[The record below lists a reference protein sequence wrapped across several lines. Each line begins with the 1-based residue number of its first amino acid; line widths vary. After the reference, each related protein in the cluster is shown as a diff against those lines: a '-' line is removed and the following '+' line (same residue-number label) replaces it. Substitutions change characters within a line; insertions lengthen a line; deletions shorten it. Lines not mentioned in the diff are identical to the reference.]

1 MAENEKLANAMSEDE
16 LEEVAGGSTFENN
29 QLFKALNEKN
39 PSFAASIE
47 QCYQAALAQGHSQ
60 DTARGFANQ
69 QMRNVLCAL
78 VPQLDASQTF
88 LHRNNAHNT
97 YRTTDGRELTHND
110 VLQLINNDF

>member
-1 MAENEKLANAMSEDE
+1 MEEKIKKAAMSDEE
-16 LEEVAGGSTFENN
+16 LEKVAGGSNFENT

-47 QCYQAALAQGHSQ
+47 QCYQAAIAQGHSQ

-97 YRTTDGRELTHND
+97 YRTTDGRELTHEQ
-110 VLQLINNDF
+110 VIGLLVNDF